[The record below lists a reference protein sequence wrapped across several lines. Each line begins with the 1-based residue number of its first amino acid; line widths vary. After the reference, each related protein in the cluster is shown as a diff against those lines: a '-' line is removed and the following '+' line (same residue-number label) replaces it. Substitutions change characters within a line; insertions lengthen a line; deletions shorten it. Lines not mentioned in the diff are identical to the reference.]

1 MLLFGSVFCQQ
12 SLPTTDR
19 PEDIWHIRLPDDKG
33 SKVDTST
40 VWCQFQQGGLLEMPM
55 RIWVHTNGNVLA
67 QGDWRIKESRFF
79 EYQTKLCPE
88 EERLL
93 ADLIQK
99 TDFMNRPRG
108 RCLFTDSGNWSVFV
122 RQDGKT
128 NEVFFNPDD
137 SELCMLAEFFR
148 RIAIQAADSSA
159 LTYRHY
165 CNPNKNSFQ
174 RWLQPEKAVIP
185 LKEYFKICQKLEDT
199 SLALQSL
206 AKVISAEEWAK
217 FVSQSLDGADTNSR
231 KRILNALNSNAIPLQ
246 GNISKQHRE
255 ALQPVLKKWNP

>member
-1 MLLFGSVFCQQ
+1 M
-12 SLPTTDR
+12 
-19 PEDIWHIRLPDDKG
+19 G

-40 VWCQFQQGGLLEMPM
+40 VWCQFQQGGLFEMPM

-67 QGDWRIKESRFF
+67 QGDWRIKEPKFF
-79 EYQTKLCPE
+79 EYQTKLCAE
-88 EERLL
+88 EQCLL

-99 TDFMNRPRG
+99 TDFMKRPRG
-108 RCLFTDSGNWSVFV
+108 RIQLNDSGNWSVFV

-128 NEVFFNPDD
+128 NEVFISYDD
-137 SELCMLAEFFR
+137 SDLYMLAEFFR

-165 CNPNKNSFQ
+165 CNPDKNSFQ
-174 RWLQPEKAVIP
+174 RWLQPGKAVNP

-206 AKVISAEEWAK
+206 AVIVPAKEWAE
-217 FVSQSLDGADTNSR
+217 FISRSLDEADAQSR
-231 KRILNALNSNAIPLQ
+231 KCILNALTSNAIPLQ
-246 GNISKQHRE
+246 GNISKEHRE
-255 ALQPVLKKWNP
+255 ALQPVLRKWNL